1 MMVTSRNS
9 LEVFFRPRNIAVIGA
24 TENQASIGRTILWN
38 LVRNPFGGTVLPVN
52 PKRRSVL
59 GVRAYPSIGEVPPP
73 VDLAI
78 IVTPAATVPGIIQEC
93 VDAGVKGVIII
104 SAGFKE
110 TGPQGASLE
119 QEIFAT
125 ASRGEM
131 RVIGPNCLGVMSP
144 IHGVNATF
152 AGAMAIPGSVGFISQ
167 SGALCTAI
175 LDWSLKEMVGF
186 SAFVSV
192 GSMLDVGWG
201 DLIQYLGED
210 PHTRSIVIYM
220 ETIGDARSFLSA
232 AREVA
237 MTKPIVVIKPG
248 QTEAA
253 SKAAASHTGS
263 LSGSDEVLNAAFRR
277 VGVLRVSRI
286 SDLFDMS
293 EVIGRQPRPQGP
305 RLTIVTN
312 AGGPGVLAT
321 DCLVSLDGE
330 LAPLSEKSIQELNSF
345 LPAHWSH
352 GNPIDI
358 LGDAGP
364 ERYAKAVAIAAK
376 DENSDGLLVVL
387 TPQAVTD
394 PTQTAEALKPFADL
408 NGKPILASWMGGAE
422 VAAGEAILNRA
433 GIPTFPYPDAAARAF
448 LYLWQYSYNL
458 RGIYETPT
466 AVEGSEMDS
475 PSRTLIAD
483 QVRALRQQGR
493 RLLTETESKRILK
506 AYGIPTVLTSV
517 AESEEEAIALAEK
530 AGFPVALKLH
540 SENITHKAAVG
551 GVRLNLSDAGSVRR
565 SFRDIQETVS
575 HRAGAEHFQGVS
587 VQPMVRNSDGYEI
600 IIGCSIDPQFGPVLL
615 FGTGGRMVGDF
626 PRSGAWAAAA

>member
-52 PKRRSVL
+52 PNRRSVL
-59 GVRAYPSIGEVPPP
+59 GVRAYPSIGKFR
-73 VDLAI
+73 LRRLSRHRYA
-78 IVTPAATVPGIIQEC
+78 AATVPGIIQEC

-152 AGAMAIPGSVGFISQ
+152 AGAMAIFAQGG
-167 SGALCTAI
+167 
-175 LDWSLKEMVGF
+175 
-186 SAFVSV
+186 V
-192 GSMLDVGWG
+192 GSSAKVARCVRPSSIGAERDGRLQRVRVEWNQCSMWGLG

-286 SDLFDMS
+286 SDLF
-293 EVIGRQPRPQGP
+293 ECR
-305 RLTIVTN
+305 
-312 AGGPGVLAT
+312 
-321 DCLVSLDGE
+321 
-330 LAPLSEKSIQELNSF
+330 K
-345 LPAHWSH
+345 
-352 GNPIDI
+352 
-358 LGDAGP
+358 
-364 ERYAKAVAIAAK
+364 
-376 DENSDGLLVVL
+376 
-387 TPQAVTD
+387 
-394 PTQTAEALKPFADL
+394 
-408 NGKPILASWMGGAE
+408 
-422 VAAGEAILNRA
+422 
-433 GIPTFPYPDAAARAF
+433 
-448 LYLWQYSYNL
+448 
-458 RGIYETPT
+458 
-466 AVEGSEMDS
+466 
-475 PSRTLIAD
+475 
-483 QVRALRQQGR
+483 
-493 RLLTETESKRILK
+493 
-506 AYGIPTVLTSV
+506 
-517 AESEEEAIALAEK
+517 
-530 AGFPVALKLH
+530 
-540 SENITHKAAVG
+540 
-551 GVRLNLSDAGSVRR
+551 
-565 SFRDIQETVS
+565 
-575 HRAGAEHFQGVS
+575 
-587 VQPMVRNSDGYEI
+587 
-600 IIGCSIDPQFGPVLL
+600 
-615 FGTGGRMVGDF
+615 
-626 PRSGAWAAAA
+626 